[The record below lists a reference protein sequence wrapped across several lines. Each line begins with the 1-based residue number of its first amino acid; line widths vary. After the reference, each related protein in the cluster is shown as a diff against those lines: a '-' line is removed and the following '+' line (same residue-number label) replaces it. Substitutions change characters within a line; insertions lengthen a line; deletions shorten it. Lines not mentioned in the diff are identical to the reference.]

1 MSTLPSR
8 EERKEFLESRRE
20 GVGGSDVAAI
30 CGLDPYRSP
39 LDIYLDK
46 VRGADPG
53 EVDSIHL
60 LRGQL
65 LEDVFAE
72 LYCEESGRDVRRMGQ
87 RVHPEYDW
95 ARVNVDRQILSPDDG
110 DTGALEIK
118 SPGREAF
125 QNLIEAG
132 LPERYL
138 VQVQWEMFV
147 PDYGWA
153 SFAAGNLEHSGGPL
167 IYFDI
172 ERNDLLIEQLLA
184 RVEQFWTEHVVPR
197 RPPEPEEWVDDPPE
211 VPDTSGDRVV
221 VEDEA
226 IQAEI
231 ARLMDAY
238 EARKRA
244 KEEYEAQKER
254 VQEILDEAGI
264 QKLQV
269 PGVGKVNYTHR
280 EGRTRFK
287 DDLLRKYGALDPDAV
302 ERFLREESLLVNPA
316 LDDDPDA
323 LDRLLEELTE
333 RCQLDLSLFEKQSNP
348 YRYFRPYPASDR
360 NEE

>member
-8 EERKEFLESRRE
+8 EERLEFLEQRRE

-30 CGLDPYRSP
+30 CGLDPYRGP

-46 VRGADPG
+46 VREPDPG

-87 RVHPEYDW
+87 RVHPEFDW
-95 ARVNVDRQILSPDDG
+95 ARVNVDRQILAPG
-110 DTGALEIK
+110 NGKDTGALEIK

-147 PDYGWA
+147 PDYDWA
-153 SFAAGNLEHSGGPL
+153 SFAAGNLEHTGGPL
-167 IYFDI
+167 IYFDV
-172 ERNDLLIEQLLA
+172 ERNDLLIEQLLE

-197 RPPEPEEWVDDPPE
+197 RPPEPEEWGEEPPE

-221 VEDEA
+221 VEDPA
-226 IQAEI
+226 IRGMIAE
-231 ARLMDAY
+231 LMDAY
-238 EARKRA
+238 EERQRA
-244 KEEYEAQKER
+244 KEKYEAQKER
-254 VQEILDEAGI
+254 VQEVLDEAGI
-264 QKLQV
+264 QKIQV
-269 PGVGKVNYTHR
+269 PGQGKVNYTHR
-280 EGRTRFK
+280 EGRTRFQE
-287 DDLLRKYGALDPDAV
+287 DLLRRYGALDPEAV
-302 ERFLREESLLVNPA
+302 VRFLRDETMLVNPE
-316 LDDDPDA
+316 LDDDPEFRD
-323 LDRLLEELTE
+323 ELIEKLVE
-333 RCQLDLSLFEKQSNP
+333 RCQLDLSLFEKQGSP
-348 YRYFRPYPASDR
+348 YRYFRPYPASER
-360 NEE
+360 EE